1 MKAIATVFQFFR
13 VFQSRK
19 MAALLALGFASGL
32 PYALTDSAFRAWLTN
47 AKFELSTIGWLGLVS
62 LPYSLKFL
70 WSPFVDRFVPPFLG
84 RRRGW
89 IFLTQVGLV
98 IAIFALALQMFTI
111 DKLDLTNRNEAL
123 PMLAITAL
131 SLAFLSATQ
140 DISIDAYR
148 TDVLKVQEVGA
159 GISLWVM
166 GYRIAIL
173 SAVLVGFNLASRL
186 SLRSSLSQFLFDSG
200 LTKISLSRF
209 GWAWV
214 YILAAGVMSLAL
226 IATIISPEPPEV
238 EVRPA
243 TLDEAVVK
251 PFQEFFQ
258 RLGLTQVLLILTFT
272 IFYRFS
278 DAMVN
283 KMSVP
288 FLLTIFDE
296 GKIGTF
302 QGIGIVATIV
312 GGLAGG
318 AILSKIGV
326 NRSLWVFGF
335 LQAISNIGYYAV
347 AVAGKNDLVLLAAI
361 NVESFC
367 SGLGTAGFLG
377 FLMMLCNP
385 SFSAT
390 QYALLSS
397 LFAVGNNL
405 LASPLSGESAQFI
418 QRNMP
423 SWTAINQISW
433 LAGSDGK
440 GWALFFLFTLVLTIP
455 GMMFLPFFAPWNGE
469 FKKVDN
475 LPLD

>member
-1 MKAIATVFQFFR
+1 MNTIAQFFR

-19 MAALLALGFASGL
+19 MAALLSLGFASGL
-32 PYALTDSAFRAWLTN
+32 PYALTTDAFTAWLAS
-47 AKFELSTIGWLGLVS
+47 AKFEASTIGWLGLVS

-89 IFLTQVGLV
+89 IFITQVALV

-111 DKLDLTNRNEAL
+111 DKLDLVNRDEAL
-123 PMLAITAL
+123 PNLVIAAL
-131 SLAFLSATQ
+131 ILAFLSATQ
-140 DISIDAYR
+140 DIAIDAYR
-148 TDVLKVQEVGA
+148 TDVLEVQEVGA
-159 GISLWVM
+159 GLGIWVM
-166 GYRIAIL
+166 GYRIAL
-173 SAVLVGFNLASRL
+173 LFAGFVGFNLATRWNWKSPF
-186 SLRSSLSQFLFDSG
+186 SQFLSNYG
-200 LTKISLSRF
+200 LTKFSLDRF

-214 YILAAGVMSLAL
+214 YVLLAVVMSLGL
-226 IATIISPEPPEV
+226 IATIAAPEPPEV
-238 EVRPA
+238 TDRPLS
-243 TLDEAVVK
+243 LDEAVIK

-258 RLGLTQVLLILTFT
+258 RLGVQKVLLILVFT

-278 DAMVN
+278 DAMVG
-283 KMSVP
+283 KMAVF
-288 FLLTIFDE
+288 FLKTIFDD
-296 GKIGTF
+296 GTIGTVR
-302 QGIGIVATIV
+302 QGIGVIATVV
-312 GGLAGG
+312 GTLTGC

-335 LQAISNIGYYAV
+335 LQAISNIGYYAI

-361 NVESFC
+361 NVENFC

-377 FLMMLCNP
+377 FLMVLCNP

-390 QYALLSS
+390 QFALLSS
-397 LFAVGNNL
+397 LLAVGRDL
-405 LASPLSGESAQFI
+405 LASPFSGESVQFI
-418 QRNMP
+418 KLNIP

-440 GWALFFLFTLVLTIP
+440 GWPLFFLFTLLLAIP

-469 FKKVDN
+469 FKKVDS
-475 LPLD
+475 LPID